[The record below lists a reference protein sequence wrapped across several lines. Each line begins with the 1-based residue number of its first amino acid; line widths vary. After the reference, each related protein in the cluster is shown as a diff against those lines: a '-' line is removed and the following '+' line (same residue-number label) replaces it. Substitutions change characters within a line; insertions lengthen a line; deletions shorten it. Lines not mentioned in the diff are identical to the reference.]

1 VLLGRKSKVKALTR
15 REALSAL
22 PMRNDA
28 LKTETTAK
36 GEFLVTV
43 PRRTDWVGRALALVF
58 AVPKERK
65 IALDQVGADI
75 WELCDGRHTV
85 EDIIAALTR
94 KYRLNRKEA
103 EVSLTA
109 YLRQLGRR
117 GLIGFAV
124 PKPK

>member
-1 VLLGRKSKVKALTR
+1 MLLGRKRKVKGLTR

-22 PMRNDA
+22 PVRNQI
-28 LKTETTAK
+28 LKAETTPE
-36 GEFLVTV
+36 GELTLTV
-43 PRRTDWVGRALALVF
+43 PRRADWVGKLLASVF

-65 IALDQVGADI
+65 IVLDRVGADI
-75 WELCDGRHTV
+75 WEMCDGQNTV
-85 EDIIAALTR
+85 EQIIARLSR
-94 KYRLNRKEA
+94 IYKLNRKEA

>member
-1 VLLGRKSKVKALTR
+1 MLLGRKKKVKGLTR
-15 REALSAL
+15 REALSTL
-22 PMRNDA
+22 PVRNEA
-28 LKTETTAK
+28 LKAEANAK
-36 GEFLVTV
+36 GELVMTV
-43 PRRTDWVGRALALVF
+43 PRRTDWVGKLLAAVF

-65 IALDQVGADI
+65 IVLDQVGADI
-75 WELCDGRHTV
+75 WGLCDGQHTV
-85 EDIIAALTR
+85 EDIIAALSG
-94 KYRLNRKEA
+94 KYKLNRKEA